1 MRIAMQNE
9 HVAKLRF
16 FSLMFLVP
24 GLIGLM
30 ISATLSGIY
39 MNTLPRYPDPQ
50 NLRMTPR
57 NINGYTVY
65 ETDDEDRRLGRTEY
79 GSMGMFLIGLAMALV
94 HFQRSGLAR
103 AIESEAD
110 DFAGEES

>member
-1 MRIAMQNE
+1 MENE
-9 HVAKLRF
+9 HVTKLRF

-30 ISATLSGIY
+30 ISATLSGYY
-39 MNTLPRYPDPQ
+39 MNKLPRYPDPQ

-65 ETDDEDRRLGRTEY
+65 QTDDENRTLDRTEY
-79 GSMGMFLIGLAMALV
+79 GSVAMFLIGLGMALV
-94 HFQRSGLAR
+94 HFQKWGLAR